1 MRWVLAAAFVVAWSS
16 GFVGATLAE
25 QTGVATWPLLAWRYL
40 MTAAIVLAACAVI
53 PSARRAFI
61 RLSRRDLCQQAVL
74 GVLSHVVFLGGVF
87 VAASNGLDAGLS
99 ALVCALQPLLVTAAS
114 RVFFADRVTWRQ
126 WAGLAVALAG
136 VGLSV
141 GGVSTAGVASVGL
154 VVMGLVGLSSASL
167 LERKWE
173 PHVPVLVSLAI
184 QVCVSAVV
192 FVVLAFATDG
202 MQVEP
207 SATLAFAIGWLVLLS
222 GLGGYAAFILCLRR
236 LGATTTSTLLYLTAP
251 VTMLW
256 AWAMFGQ
263 APTAMQWIG
272 LVLVLAGV
280 ALATRSTPTGSAN
293 VSNTRA
299 EQRTNA

>member
-1 MRWVLAAAFVVAWSS
+1 M
-16 GFVGATLAE
+16 
-25 QTGVATWPLLAWRYL
+25 
-40 MTAAIVLAACAVI
+40 
-53 PSARRAFI
+53 
-61 RLSRRDLCQQAVL
+61 L

-136 VGLSV
+136 VALSV

-154 VVMGLVGLSSASL
+154 VVMSLIGLSSASL
-167 LERKWE
+167 LERKWR
-173 PHVPVLVSLAI
+173 PQVPVLVSLAI

-192 FVVLAFATDG
+192 FVVLAMATDG

-236 LGATTTSTLLYLTAP
+236 LGSTETSTLLYLTAP
-251 VTMLW
+251 VTVLW

-263 APTAMQWIG
+263 APTGMQWVG
-272 LVLVLAGV
+272 LVVVLAGV
-280 ALATRSTPTGSAN
+280 ALATRSAQTVSTN

-299 EQRTNA
+299 VQRTNP